1 MADKGMREY
10 LPARILSVIFHP
22 LLLPTYMMVILLS
35 TKAYFALVIPTK
47 ARLLILAVVFVS
59 TFLLPVI
66 IFFLML
72 KKQIIRSFSM
82 ESKEERI
89 YPLLVTGV
97 FFYLTYHLLRQVEVS
112 QVYYLFL
119 LGSTMLVIGCM
130 LISFYWKISLHM
142 TGMGGV
148 CGTLAGLAINFG
160 LPYVVPLVVSIVIA
174 GLTGYARLRLDAHR
188 PAQIYTGFLMGAV
201 VMFLLFSL

>member
-1 MADKGMREY
+1 MTEKSMREK

-22 LLLPTYMMVILLS
+22 LLLPTYMMVLLLS
-35 TKAYFALVIPTK
+35 TKAYFALIIPIK
-47 ARLLILAVVFVS
+47 AKLLILAVVFVS
-59 TFLLPVI
+59 TFLLPGF
-66 IFFLML
+66 IFFFML
-72 KKQIIRSFSM
+72 RKKIIRSFSM

-97 FFYLTYHLLRQVEVS
+97 FFYLTYHLLRQVQVS

-119 LGSTMLVIGCM
+119 LGATMLVIGCM
-130 LISFYWKISLHM
+130 LISFYWKISLHL
-142 TGMGGV
+142 TGIGGV

-160 LPYVVPLVVSIVIA
+160 LPYVMPLVASIVIA

-188 PAQIYTGFLMGAV
+188 PAQIYTGFILGAV